1 MPTVD
6 PGATSTRP
14 GSARSR
20 AAASSE
26 TSGRVACVSVRS
38 LHAGFQEQLG
48 ESPMAYVRRIRLGK
62 VRADLLH
69 ADPRSTRVTDV
80 AMRWGFFHQSRFA
93 QQYREQFQELPSA
106 TLHG

>member
-1 MPTVD
+1 M
-6 PGATSTRP
+6 
-14 GSARSR
+14 
-20 AAASSE
+20 
-26 TSGRVACVSVRS
+26 
-38 LHAGFQEQLG
+38 
-48 ESPMAYVRRIRLGK
+48 
-62 VRADLLH
+62 RADLIR